1 MDDFF
6 SVDLFNENI
15 SSLKETSKDKQK
27 ESISYMTDSDYAALS
42 RASG

>member
-6 SVDLFNENI
+6 SVDLFNKNI

-27 ESISYMTDSDYAALS
+27 NQYHT
-42 RASG
+42 